1 MTTMPTWMPTGGPEE
16 HRGSTELTPEI
27 MQNFRN
33 HSVVGGHAKW
43 PNQTDITD
51 EQGFY
56 IPDGEEDKEQQEV
69 QSMYSTF
76 LRMSPNPEMFRYH
89 VKDGGSFGMRTWH
102 VWDHNVNQDSLMGE
116 LVPVSTTSIFNAYYA
131 SCIQGLVKQVG
142 SRVVDIGGGYGHL
155 AKELSSFCEQVSLV
169 ELPANLPLAEEYLAG
184 TDVRVLHPSEDFDAD
199 IIVNTMSFQHMTQA
213 NLEYYTKKIVD
224 SGAKAVYTVNRMT
237 KRDPTDVVIYEYPL
251 WEHFFPIHVKGFGQM
266 WQEWVA
272 QRKPENG
279 KVSLSW
285 THY

>member
-1 MTTMPTWMPTGGPEE
+1 MTTMPTWKPNGGPEE

-27 MQNFRN
+27 MANFRN

-43 PNQTDITD
+43 PNQTDNVD
-51 EQGFY
+51 EQGFF
-56 IPDGEEDKEQQEV
+56 IPDDNGEKAAQEV
-69 QSMYSTF
+69 RNMYHT
-76 LRMSPNPEMFRYH
+76 LLQMSPNPEMFRRH
-89 VKDGGSFGMRTWH
+89 VKDDGSFGMRTWK
-102 VWDHNVNQDSLMGE
+102 VWDRNSNSSALFTEQVS
-116 LVPVSTTSIFNAYYA
+116 VSTTSIFNAYYA
-131 SCIQGLVKQVG
+131 SVLGGLVRQIG
-142 SRVVDIGGGYGHL
+142 GRVVDIGGGYGHL
-155 AKELSSFCEQVSLV
+155 ARELSSFCEQVSVV
-169 ELPANLPLAEEYLAG
+169 ELPANIPLAEAYLAD
-184 TDVRVLHPSEDFDAD
+184 TDVKVLHPADSFEAD

-251 WEHFFPIHVKGFGQM
+251 WEHFFPIHVKGFGQV

-279 KVSLSW
+279 KVG
-285 THY
+285 